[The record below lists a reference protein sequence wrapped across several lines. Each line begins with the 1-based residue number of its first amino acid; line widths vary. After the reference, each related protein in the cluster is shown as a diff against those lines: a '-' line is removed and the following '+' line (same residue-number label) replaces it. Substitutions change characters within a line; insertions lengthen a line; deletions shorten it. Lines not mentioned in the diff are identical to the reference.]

1 MVLPY
6 FEEILRQIRNLKEF
20 YWHCCWKIDQIFAAL
35 VSKEAGWK
43 KLRLTL
49 NSAVGSKKSV
59 ILIQWSTTYILLNI
73 LHTLLE
79 DLKSFALFQYFV
91 IFLVWF
97 RYSLQLDQQ
106 VIYSLK
112 VISFLKYW
120 IAKIFVKSEKIPHT
134 WKTVR
139 FFYFPPISQFFSFF
153 LGCFLPIL
161 DYLYKETYTDTRAE
175 SSKSTNSSKNTK

>member
-1 MVLPY
+1 M
-6 FEEILRQIRNLKEF
+6 RQIRNLKEF
-20 YWHCCWKIDQIFAAL
+20 YWHCCWEIDQIFAAL

-97 RYSLQLDQQ
+97 RYSLQLGQQ

-120 IAKIFVKSEKIPHT
+120 IAKIFVKSEKNTTHLKNCQIFLFPSHF
-134 WKTVR
+134 TV
-139 FFYFPPISQFFSFF
+139 FFF
-153 LGCFLPIL
+153 LSRMFSS
-161 DYLYKETYTDTRAE
+161 YLRLFV
-175 SSKSTNSSKNTK
+175 